1 MSDPKCKTRLWDAVF
16 ECLLFGTTHGETLV
30 AGAKVNLLFDITK
43 KHGIGYLYLIW
54 LLPD

>member
-1 MSDPKCKTRLWDAVF
+1 MSDPKCKIRLWDAVF